1 MEPRNYYWFVSYK
14 EFIKTQ
20 GDGSAAIATPV
31 AMGASALVKPAVEG
45 LTNSV
50 IDMTARSI
58 IEGSSSGNV
67 SLIQFAFDIVV
78 EEMTEE

>member
-1 MEPRNYYWFVSYK
+1 
-14 EFIKTQ
+14 
-20 GDGSAAIATPV
+20 
-31 AMGASALVKPAVEG
+31 MGASALVKPAVEG